1 MVSKSRESPYSWL
14 LAPQA
19 PPSSRSPPI
28 RSIHSDST
36 FESRLKLAIHRE
48 GPTTHSPHSPQW
60 VLTRVHRARLPSGS
74 ERSMDDGGIRTI
86 VHQG

>member
-1 MVSKSRESPYSWL
+1 MVFKSRESPYSWL

-36 FESRLKLAIHRE
+36 FESRLKLAIHRDPP
-48 GPTTHSPHSPQW
+48 PTVHTARSGFSRGSTVPDS
-60 VLTRVHRARLPSGS
+60 RVAVSGAWMM
-74 ERSMDDGGIRTI
+74 EELGR
-86 VHQG
+86 